1 MGKNYRIL
9 VLEDDEHWLAK
20 HTLKLKQ
27 AGFEPHPT
35 QWGEEAKKFIREDTS
50 LDIRGAIID
59 EILEDPKGS
68 GGPQVVQ
75 GSEVVRYIKLKRSDV
90 LCVMVTDVAL
100 KRSKNKEEVIGI
112 TEELK
117 KASGVEIFHKILLEK
132 DYNPLIGYLRNN
144 IKPTPQ
150 KTAKVIFVI
159 GIGQDKVYYV
169 KKEHAAFRKRLN
181 HCLVVEAEDTEDIE
195 VETSTRKL
203 EKLLKECEKQRII
216 IELKKPKPGE
226 QGFDLLKYLSEQQL
240 GSDTDLCVPKPVLY
254 DILQEHG
261 NTHLKD
267 VRTRVYKIEEMLRQ
281 SANIPNE
288 LCKFKES
295 EGIDIRGKEGGG
307 WTMKFRVLNPY
318 LILTKKQKEEEGNH
332 SFPDD

>member
-9 VLEDDEHWLAK
+9 VLEDDEDWLGK

-35 QWGEEAKKFIREDTS
+35 QWGEEAIKFIREDTS

-117 KASGVEIFHKILLEK
+117 KASGVEIFHKLLIEK

-144 IKPTPQ
+144 IKPKPEI
-150 KTAKVIFVI
+150 KADVLFVI
-159 GIGQDKVYYV
+159 GTNNDTIYYFKDDPKIFV
-169 KKEHAAFRKRLN
+169 
-181 HCLVVEAEDTEDIE
+181 
-195 VETSTRKL
+195 RKL
-203 EKLLKECEKQRII
+203 GEILDRFNDIDKFDFENGISYIDKLLKKFIEEGRIVQI
-216 IELKKPKPGE
+216 NSPKPGD
-226 QGFDLLKYLSEQQL
+226 QGFDLLQATSERML
-240 GSDTDLCVPKPVLY
+240 CGAKPIFSSDELLE
-254 DILQEHG
+254 IL
-261 NTHLKD
+261 NNNKKT
-267 VRTRVYKIEEMLRQ
+267 RTREKDIKSRLSRISSSIIASARIPIKKLYSSATTMEDLKIKQWE
-281 SANIPNE
+281 
-288 LCKFKES
+288 
-295 EGIDIRGKEGGG
+295 
-307 WTMKFRVLNPY
+307 MKFMVLNPY
-318 LILTKKQKEEEGNH
+318 RALQEKERKLNTE
-332 SFPDD
+332 DV